1 MKKLAI
7 IGIISLV
14 SLSVAGS
21 AFAQTA
27 AAPTEGLPTGGPTT
41 VGGIVQIVTNVMNWV
56 FVLFVIIAIIFIILA
71 AFQFLTASGEP
82 AALAQ
87 ARTRL
92 IWAAVAIGVAIIA
105 QFFDDVI
112 ANLLG
117 VSAPGGF

>member
-21 AFAQTA
+21 AFAQA
-27 AAPTEGLPTGGPTT
+27 GPTQGLPTGGPTT
-41 VGGIVQIVTNVMNWV
+41 VAGIVTIVTNVMNWV